1 MKYVLSA
8 LGFLWLCTAIFIVD
22 ARKVAV
28 VTMFGDP
35 VQDIQTPGLYF
46 KAPWPIQ
53 QVRSFEGRAQLLRV
67 DPFEAFTKDTKNVVL
82 TPIVIWKISDPTLFL
97 KRVRDESSAE
107 RPLRDLV
114 TSYIAASIGKRN
126 FSDVLNVDSTA
137 APLLPSE
144 LREQVNAEA
153 EQFGI
158 TVEEIQIVELSLPV
172 QNEQSIYER
181 MRAERSRIANR
192 YRSEGK
198 EQADG
203 IRAKA
208 DREAVEITS
217 NAQREAA
224 EIRAKAEQFASE
236 QYAQT
241 YAQNPELYIL
251 LRDLESIE
259 ASFQSGGHLIL
270 PLDERPFQTLF
281 DGSER

>member
-1 MKYVLSA
+1 MKYIVSVLT
-8 LGFLWLCTAIFIVD
+8 FLWLCSTSMFVVD
-22 ARKVAV
+22 ARNVAV

-35 VQDIQTPGLYF
+35 VQDIQTPGLYV

-53 QVRSFEGRAQLLRV
+53 QIHRFEGRAQLLRV
-67 DPFEAFTKDTKNVVL
+67 EAFEAFTKDTKNLVL
-82 TPIVIWKISDPTLFL
+82 TPVVIWKISDPTLFL
-97 KRVRDESSAE
+97 QRVRNEKGAA
-107 RPLRDLV
+107 RPLRDLI
-114 TSYIAASIGKRN
+114 TAYIASSIGNRE
-126 FSDVLNVDSTA
+126 FSDVLRVDSSPS
-137 APLLPSE
+137 PLLPQA
-144 LREQVNAEA
+144 LTTQIDTEA
-153 EQFGI
+153 RQFGI
-158 TVEEIQIVELSLPV
+158 SVQEIHITELSLPV

-198 EQADG
+198 EKADG

-224 EIRAKAEQFASE
+224 KIRAKAEKIASE

-241 YAQNPELYIL
+241 YSQNPDLYQL

-270 PLDERPFQTLF
+270 PIDERPFQTLF
-281 DGSER
+281 QEQ

>member
-1 MKYVLSA
+1 MKYLLSVLV
-8 LGFLWLCTAIFIVD
+8 FLWLCSTSMFVVD

-35 VQDIQTPGLYF
+35 IQDIQQSGLYL

-53 QVRSFEGRAQLLRV
+53 QVHEFEGRAQLLRV
-67 DPFEAFTKDTKNVVL
+67 EAFEAFTKDTKNLVL

-97 KRVRDESSAE
+97 QRVRNEEGAA
-107 RPLRDLV
+107 RPLRDV
-114 TSYIAASIGKRN
+114 ITAYIAASIGKRD
-126 FSDVLNVDSTA
+126 FSDVLRVDSDP
-137 APLLPSE
+137 APLLPQE
-144 LREQVNAEA
+144 LKQKIDREAL
-153 EQFGI
+153 QFGI
-158 TVEEIQIVELSLPV
+158 SVQDIQITALSLPV

-198 EQADG
+198 EKADG

-224 EIRAKAEQFASE
+224 KIRSKAEKLASE

-241 YAQNPELYIL
+241 YSQNPELYRL
-251 LRDLESIE
+251 LRDLESVE
-259 ASFQSGGHLIL
+259 SSFQSGGHIVL
-270 PLDERPFQTLF
+270 PIEERPFRSLLEDQ
-281 DGSER
+281 